1 MKIYYW
7 SPHTSHV
14 ATIKAVYNSALSLI
28 KYGKGKYDVK
38 IINANGEWSS
48 QSANKDITYV
58 NLSKRTC
65 LKTYPIE
72 GYLRSRL
79 SYLYIFFKCFFSLKK
94 LIDKDKPDFLFIHLI
109 TILPLF
115 LLIFFRFDTKFVLR
129 ISGYPKLNIFRKFF
143 WKLASRRLYLV
154 TTPTKETF
162 DYIKSQNIFD
172 NKKIFL
178 LRDPVFLTKD
188 ILLKKENLEENF
200 SKNNKYII
208 SVGRL
213 TYQKNFS
220 LLIEAFNDIVKLYK
234 NYKLIILGEGEQ
246 RYFLEDLISKYNLK
260 DKVFLLGFKKNV
272 FKYIN
277 IAECSISSSLW
288 EDPGFFLIESGLLN
302 KSIIASDCPNGPKE
316 ILMNGFCG
324 YLFKN
329 NSKDD
334 LVKKFI
340 SYKDD
345 SLSTINKKILI
356 AKKNFKKF
364 SFFNHYLEINKII
377 RTND

>member
-7 SPHTSHV
+7 SPHTSHI

-38 IINANGEWSS
+38 IINANGEWDS
-48 QSANKDITYV
+48 QSSNKDITYI
-58 NLSKRTC
+58 NLSKRIF

-94 LIDKDKPDFLFIHLI
+94 LINKDKPDFLFIHLV

-115 LLIFFRFDTKFVLR
+115 LLIFFRFDTKFILR
-129 ISGYPKLNIFRKFF
+129 ISGFPKLNIFRKFF
-143 WKLASRRLYLV
+143 WRLASRRLYLI
-154 TTPTKETF
+154 TTPTKSTF
-162 DYIKSQNIFD
+162 DYIKSQKIFD
-172 NKKIFL
+172 DKKIFL
-178 LRDPVFLTKD
+178 LLDPVFLTKD
-188 ILLKKENLEENF
+188 ILLKKENVEENF

-220 LLIEAFNDIVKLYK
+220 LLVEAFNDIAKLYN
-234 NYKLIILGEGEQ
+234 NYKLIIIGEGEQ
-246 RYFLEDLISKYNLK
+246 RYFLENLISKYNLN
-260 DKVFLLGFKKNV
+260 DHVFLLGFKKNV
-272 FKYIN
+272 YKYIN

-302 KSIIASDCPNGPKE
+302 KSIIASDCPNSPKE
-316 ILMNGFCG
+316 LLMNGLCG

-340 SYKDD
+340 SYKED
-345 SLSTINKKILI
+345 SLNTVNKKIIL

-364 SFFNHYLEINKII
+364 SLFNHYLQINKII
-377 RTND
+377 STND

>member
-7 SPHTSHV
+7 SPHTSHI

-28 KYGKGKYDVK
+28 KYGRGKYDVT
-38 IINANGEWSS
+38 IINANGEWDKQNS
-48 QSANKDITYV
+48 NRDIKYAH
-58 NLSKRTC
+58 LSKKIY
-65 LKTYPIE
+65 LNTYPVE
-72 GYLRSRL
+72 GYLRSRF

-94 LIDKDKPDFLFIHLI
+94 LIGKNKPDFLFIHLI

-115 LLIFFRFDTKFVLR
+115 LLIFFKFDTKFILR

-143 WKLASRRLYLV
+143 WKWASKKLYLV
-154 TTPTKETF
+154 TTPSEETF

-172 NKKIFL
+172 DKKIFL

-188 ILLKKENLEENF
+188 LLLKRETIEENF

-213 TYQKNFS
+213 THQKNFS
-220 LLIEAFNDIVKLYK
+220 LLIEAFADIVKLYK

-246 RYFLEDLISKYNLK
+246 RYFLEKLISKHNLK
-260 DKVFLLGFKKNV
+260 DHVFLLGFKKNV
-272 FKYIN
+272 LKYIN

-302 KSIIASDCPNGPKE
+302 KLIISSDCPNSPKE
-316 ILMNGFCG
+316 LLMNGLCG

-340 SYKDD
+340 SYKSD
-345 SLSTINKKILI
+345 SIDIVNKKIFL

-364 SFFNHYLEINKII
+364 SFFNHYLVIKKII
-377 RTND
+377 GENG

>member
-7 SPHTSHV
+7 SPHTSHI

-38 IINANGEWSS
+38 IINANGEWDS
-48 QSANKDITYV
+48 QSSNKDITFI
-58 NLSKRTC
+58 NLSKRKF

-94 LIDKDKPDFLFIHLI
+94 LINKDKPDFLFIHLV

-129 ISGYPKLNIFRKFF
+129 ISGFPKLNIFRKFF
-143 WKLASRRLYLV
+143 WRLASRRLYLI
-154 TTPTKETF
+154 TTPTKSTF

-172 NKKIFL
+172 DKKIFL
-178 LRDPVFLTKD
+178 LLDPVFLTKD
-188 ILLKKENLEENF
+188 ILLKKENVEENF

-220 LLIEAFNDIVKLYK
+220 LLVEAFNDIAKLYN
-234 NYKLIILGEGEQ
+234 NYKLIIIGEGEQ
-246 RYFLEDLISKYNLK
+246 RYFLENLISKYNLN
-260 DKVFLLGFKKNV
+260 DHVFLLGFKKNV

-288 EDPGFFLIESGLLN
+288 EDPGFFLI
-302 KSIIASDCPNGPKE
+302 
-316 ILMNGFCG
+316 
-324 YLFKN
+324 
-329 NSKDD
+329 
-334 LVKKFI
+334 
-340 SYKDD
+340 
-345 SLSTINKKILI
+345 
-356 AKKNFKKF
+356 
-364 SFFNHYLEINKII
+364 
-377 RTND
+377 

>member
-1 MKIYYW
+1 
-7 SPHTSHV
+7 
-14 ATIKAVYNSALSLI
+14 
-28 KYGKGKYDVK
+28 
-38 IINANGEWSS
+38 
-48 QSANKDITYV
+48 
-58 NLSKRTC
+58 
-65 LKTYPIE
+65 
-72 GYLRSRL
+72 
-79 SYLYIFFKCFFSLKK
+79 
-94 LIDKDKPDFLFIHLI
+94 
-109 TILPLF
+109 LPLF
-115 LLIFFRFDTKFVLR
+115 LLIFFKFDTNFVLR
-129 ISGYPKLNIFRKFF
+129 ISGFPKLNIFRKFF

-188 ILLKKENLEENF
+188 ILLKKENPEENF

-316 ILMNGFCG
+316 ILMNGLCG

-345 SLSTINKKILI
+345 SLSTINKKILT
-356 AKKNFKKF
+356 AKKNCKKF

-377 RTND
+377 KTND

>member
-7 SPHTSHV
+7 SPHTSHI

-28 KYGKGKYDVK
+28 KYGRGKYDVT
-38 IINANGEWSS
+38 IINANGEWDKQNS
-48 QSANKDITYV
+48 NRDIKYV
-58 NLSKRTC
+58 NLSKKIY
-65 LKTYPIE
+65 LNTYPVE

-94 LIDKDKPDFLFIHLI
+94 LIGKDKPDFLFIHLI

-115 LLIFFRFDTKFVLR
+115 LLIFFKFDTKFILR
-129 ISGYPKLNIFRKFF
+129 ISGYPKLNILRKFF
-143 WKLASRRLYLV
+143 WKWVSKKLYLV
-154 TTPTKETF
+154 TTPTEGTF

-172 NKKIFL
+172 DKKIFL

-188 ILLKKENLEENF
+188 LLLKREILEENF

-220 LLIEAFNDIVKLYK
+220 LLIEAFADLVKLYK

-246 RYFLEDLISKYNLK
+246 RYFLEKLISKYNLK
-260 DKVFLLGFKKNV
+260 DHVFLLGFKKNV
-272 FKYIN
+272 LKYIN

-302 KSIIASDCPNGPKE
+302 KSIISSDCPNSPKE
-316 ILMNGFCG
+316 LLMNGLCG

-340 SYKDD
+340 SYKSD
-345 SLSTINKKILI
+345 SIDIVNKKIFL

-364 SFFNHYLEINKII
+364 SFFNHYLGIKKII
-377 RTND
+377 GVND

>member
-7 SPHTSHV
+7 SPHTSHI

-28 KYGKGKYDVK
+28 KYGRGKYDVT
-38 IINANGEWSS
+38 IINANGEWDKQNS
-48 QSANKDITYV
+48 NRDIKYT
-58 NLSKRTC
+58 NLSKKIY
-65 LKTYPIE
+65 LNTYPVE
-72 GYLRSRL
+72 GYLRSRF

-94 LIDKDKPDFLFIHLI
+94 LIGKDKPDFLFIHLI

-115 LLIFFRFDTKFVLR
+115 LLIFFKFDTKFILR
-129 ISGYPKLNIFRKFF
+129 ISGYPKLNILRKFF
-143 WKLASRRLYLV
+143 WKWASKKLYLV
-154 TTPTKETF
+154 TTPTEGTF

-172 NKKIFL
+172 DKKIFL

-188 ILLKKENLEENF
+188 LLLKREILEENF

-220 LLIEAFNDIVKLYK
+220 LLIEAFADLVKLYK

-246 RYFLEDLISKYNLK
+246 RFFLEKLISKHNLK
-260 DKVFLLGFKKNV
+260 DHVFLLGFKKNV
-272 FKYIN
+272 LKYIN

-302 KSIIASDCPNGPKE
+302 KSIISSDCPNSPKE
-316 ILMNGFCG
+316 LLMNGLCG

-340 SYKDD
+340 SYKSD
-345 SLSTINKKILI
+345 SIDIVNKKIFL

-364 SFFNHYLEINKII
+364 SFFNHYLGIKKII
-377 RTND
+377 GVND

>member
-7 SPHTSHV
+7 SPHTSHI

-28 KYGKGKYDVK
+28 KYGRGKYDVT
-38 IINANGEWSS
+38 IINANGEWDKQNS
-48 QSANKDITYV
+48 NRDIKYA
-58 NLSKRTC
+58 NLSKKIY
-65 LKTYPIE
+65 LNTYPVE

-94 LIDKDKPDFLFIHLI
+94 LIGKDKPDFLFIHLI

-115 LLIFFRFDTKFVLR
+115 LLIFFKFDTKFILR
-129 ISGYPKLNIFRKFF
+129 ISGYPKLNILRKFF
-143 WKLASRRLYLV
+143 WKWASKKLYLV
-154 TTPTKETF
+154 TTPTEGTF

-172 NKKIFL
+172 DKKIFL

-188 ILLKKENLEENF
+188 LLLKREILEENF

-220 LLIEAFNDIVKLYK
+220 LLIEAFADLVKLYK

-246 RYFLEDLISKYNLK
+246 RYFLEKLISKYNLK
-260 DKVFLLGFKKNV
+260 DHVFLLGFKKNV
-272 FKYIN
+272 LKYIN

-302 KSIIASDCPNGPKE
+302 KSIISSDCPNSPKE
-316 ILMNGFCG
+316 LLMNGLCG

-340 SYKDD
+340 SYKSD
-345 SLSTINKKILI
+345 SIDIVNKKIFL

-364 SFFNHYLEINKII
+364 SFFNHYLGIKKII
-377 RTND
+377 GVND

>member
-7 SPHTSHV
+7 SPHTTHI

-28 KYGKGKYDVK
+28 KYGTGKYEVK
-38 IINANGEWSS
+38 IINANGEWNS
-48 QSANKDITYV
+48 QTSNKDITYI
-58 NLSKRTC
+58 NLSKRIFF
-65 LKTYPIE
+65 KTYPIE

-94 LIDKDKPDFLFIHLI
+94 LINKDKPDFLFIHLI

-129 ISGYPKLNIFRKFF
+129 ISGYPQLNIFRKFF
-143 WKLASRRLYLV
+143 WKLASKKLYLV
-154 TTPTKETF
+154 TTPTEGTF

-172 NKKIFL
+172 SKKIFL

-188 ILLKKENLEENF
+188 ILLKRESLEENF
-200 SKNNKYII
+200 SKKNKYIV

-220 LLIEAFNDIVKLYK
+220 LLIEAFSDIVKLFK

-246 RYFLEDLISKYNLK
+246 RYFLENLISKYNLK
-260 DKVFLLGFKKNV
+260 DQVFLLGFKKNV

-277 IAECSISSSLW
+277 IAECCISSSRW

-302 KSIIASDCPNGPKE
+302 KSIIASDCPNSPKE
-316 ILMNGFCG
+316 LLMNGLCG

-329 NSKDD
+329 NSKAD

-340 SYKDD
+340 SYKKD
-345 SLSTINKKILI
+345 SLNIVNKKILL

-364 SFFNHYLEINKII
+364 SFFNHYLRITKII
-377 RTND
+377 STND

>member
-7 SPHTSHV
+7 SPHTSHI

-28 KYGKGKYDVK
+28 KYGRGKYDVT
-38 IINANGEWSS
+38 IINANGEWDNQNSNRDIKYANLS
-48 QSANKDITYV
+48 QKIYV
-58 NLSKRTC
+58 N
-65 LKTYPIE
+65 TYPVE

-94 LIDKDKPDFLFIHLI
+94 LIGKDKPDFLFIHLI

-115 LLIFFRFDTKFVLR
+115 LLIFFKFDTKFILR
-129 ISGYPKLNIFRKFF
+129 ISGYPKLNILRKFF
-143 WKLASRRLYLV
+143 WKWASKKLYLV
-154 TTPTKETF
+154 TTPTEGTF
-162 DYIKSQNIFD
+162 NYIKSLNIFD
-172 NKKIFL
+172 DKKIFL

-188 ILLKKENLEENF
+188 LLLKRETLEENF

-213 TYQKNFS
+213 TRQKNFS
-220 LLIEAFNDIVKLYK
+220 LLIEAFADLVKLYK

-246 RYFLEDLISKYNLK
+246 RYFLEKLISKHNLK
-260 DKVFLLGFKKNV
+260 DHVFLLGFKKNV
-272 FKYIN
+272 LKYIN

-302 KSIIASDCPNGPKE
+302 KLIISSDCPSSPKE
-316 ILMNGFCG
+316 LLMSGLCG

-340 SYKDD
+340 SYKSD
-345 SLSTINKKILI
+345 SIDIVNKKIFL

-364 SFFNHYLEINKII
+364 SFFNHYLGIKKII
-377 RTND
+377 GVND

>member
-38 IINANGEWSS
+38 IINANGEWDS
-48 QSANKDITYV
+48 QSFNKDIKYV
-58 NLSKRTC
+58 NLSKRIC
-65 LKTYPIE
+65 LKTYPVE

-129 ISGYPKLNIFRKFF
+129 ISGYPKLNFFRKFF
-143 WKLASRRLYLV
+143 WSLASRRLYLV
-154 TTPTKETF
+154 TTPTEGTF
-162 DYIKSQNIFD
+162 DYIKSQNIFE

-188 ILLKKENLEENF
+188 ILLKKENSEENF

-316 ILMNGFCG
+316 ILMNGLCG

-345 SLSTINKKILI
+345 SLNTINKKILI

>member
-7 SPHTSHV
+7 SPHTSHI

-28 KYGKGKYDVK
+28 KYGRGKYDVT
-38 IINANGEWSS
+38 IINANGEWDNQNSNRDIKYANLS
-48 QSANKDITYV
+48 QKIYV
-58 NLSKRTC
+58 N
-65 LKTYPIE
+65 TYPVE

-94 LIDKDKPDFLFIHLI
+94 LIGKDKPDFLFIHLI

-115 LLIFFRFDTKFVLR
+115 LLIFFKFDTKFILR
-129 ISGYPKLNIFRKFF
+129 ISGYPKLNILRKFF
-143 WKLASRRLYLV
+143 WKWASKKLYLV
-154 TTPTKETF
+154 TTPTEATF

-172 NKKIFL
+172 DKKIFL

-188 ILLKKENLEENF
+188 LLLKRETLEENF

-213 TYQKNFS
+213 TRQKNFS
-220 LLIEAFNDIVKLYK
+220 LLIEAFADLVKLYK

-246 RYFLEDLISKYNLK
+246 RYFLEKLIFKHNLK
-260 DKVFLLGFKKNV
+260 DHVFLLGFKKNV
-272 FKYIN
+272 LKYIN

-302 KSIIASDCPNGPKE
+302 KSIISSDCPNSPKE
-316 ILMNGFCG
+316 LLMSGLCG

-340 SYKDD
+340 SSKNHID
-345 SLSTINKKILI
+345 KKS
-356 AKKNFKKF
+356 N
-364 SFFNHYLEINKII
+364 
-377 RTND
+377 

>member
-7 SPHTSHV
+7 SPHTSHI

-38 IINANGEWSS
+38 IINANGEWDS
-48 QSANKDITYV
+48 QSSNKDIKYI
-58 NLSKRTC
+58 NLSKRIF

-79 SYLYIFFKCFFSLKK
+79 SYLYIFIKCFFSLKK
-94 LIDKDKPDFLFIHLI
+94 LINKDKPDFLFIHLV

-129 ISGYPKLNIFRKFF
+129 ISGFPKLNIFRKFF
-143 WKLASRRLYLV
+143 WRLASRRLYLI
-154 TTPTKETF
+154 TTPTKSTF

-172 NKKIFL
+172 DKKIFL
-178 LRDPVFLTKD
+178 LLDPVFLTKD
-188 ILLKKENLEENF
+188 ILLKKENVEENF

-220 LLIEAFNDIVKLYK
+220 LLVEAFNDIAKLYN
-234 NYKLIILGEGEQ
+234 NYKLIIIGEGEQ
-246 RYFLEDLISKYNLK
+246 RYFLENLISKYNLN
-260 DKVFLLGFKKNV
+260 DHVFLLGFKKNV

-302 KSIIASDCPNGPKE
+302 KPIIASDCPNSPKE
-316 ILMNGFCG
+316 LLMNGLCG

-340 SYKDD
+340 SYKED
-345 SLSTINKKILI
+345 SLNTVNKKIIL

-364 SFFNHYLEINKII
+364 SFFNHYLQIDKII
-377 RTND
+377 STND